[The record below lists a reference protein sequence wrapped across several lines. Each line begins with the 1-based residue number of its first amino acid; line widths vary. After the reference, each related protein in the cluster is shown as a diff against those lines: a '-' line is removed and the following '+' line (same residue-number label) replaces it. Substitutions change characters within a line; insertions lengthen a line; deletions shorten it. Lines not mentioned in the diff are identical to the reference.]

1 MRHNGD
7 TASERE
13 DMRSIK
19 RNRARLENGRDRR
32 DSKAT
37 LRNGAQNWDR
47 ATYRGARIDTIR
59 EA

>member
-7 TASERE
+7 NARE

-19 RNRARLENGRDRR
+19 RNRARLENERERR
-32 DSKAT
+32 NAKAMM
-37 LRNGAQNWDR
+37 RNGAQNWDNANMR
-47 ATYRGARIDTIR
+47 AARIGTIR